1 MYFPTTTA
9 AATHVEDDGHHD
21 VTDPQQQPTPALDD
35 VRDQV
40 QVVVAGLDH
49 LGHMDERAASRGSSG
64 NRRGP
69 PQPGLDG
76 GLAPAAARGLVVKGQ
91 QLGVLSPELLRGRRR
106 SLITIEKQ

>member
-1 MYFPTTTA
+1 MDFPTTTA
-9 AATHVEDDGHHD
+9 AATQVKDDGRHE
-21 VTDPQQQPTPALDD
+21 VADPQQQPTPALDE

-49 LGHMDERAASRGSSG
+49 LGHVDERAARRGSGG